1 MKLIYVE
8 PAEYFTPSAR
18 KILEEG
24 ETNSTKRPVKK
35 SAKKQQKIKK
45 AAKEIKRGLSLFF
58 QDSML
63 YYNQWRC

>member
-24 ETNSTKRPVKK
+24 EINSEKK
-35 SAKKQQKIKK
+35 PDKKPAKKQSQQK
-45 AAKEIKRGLSLFF
+45 KETEK
-58 QDSML
+58 
-63 YYNQWRC
+63 

>member
-24 ETNSTKRPVKK
+24 EINSTKKPVKK
-35 SAKKQQKIKK
+35 SAKKQTNESKK
-45 AAKEIKRGLSLFF
+45 KERK
-58 QDSML
+58 
-63 YYNQWRC
+63 

>member
-24 ETNSTKRPVKK
+24 ETDSTKQSVKK
-35 SAKKQQKIKK
+35 SAKKQQKQKK
-45 AAKEIKRGLSLFF
+45 PQKK
-58 QDSML
+58 
-63 YYNQWRC
+63 

>member
-24 ETNSTKRPVKK
+24 ETNSTKKPIKKPV
-35 SAKKQQKIKK
+35 KKQQKQKK
-45 AAKEIKRGLSLFF
+45 SQKK
-58 QDSML
+58 
-63 YYNQWRC
+63 

>member
-24 ETNSTKRPVKK
+24 EKVSEKKPVKK
-35 SAKKQQKIKK
+35 PAKKQTNKSQK
-45 AAKEIKRGLSLFF
+45 KERK
-58 QDSML
+58 
-63 YYNQWRC
+63 

>member
-24 ETNSTKRPVKK
+24 ETDSTKKPVKK
-35 SAKKQQKIKK
+35 PAKKQVQSKKKQKK
-45 AAKEIKRGLSLFF
+45 
-58 QDSML
+58 
-63 YYNQWRC
+63 

>member
-24 ETNSTKRPVKK
+24 ETNSTKKPDKK
-35 SAKKQQKIKK
+35 PAKKQPKQKKVT
-45 AAKEIKRGLSLFF
+45 KEIKRGLTLFF

-63 YYNQWRC
+63 YYN

>member
-24 ETNSTKRPVKK
+24 ETGSTKKTDKK
-35 SAKKQQKIKK
+35 LAKKQTKKSQK
-45 AAKEIKRGLSLFF
+45 KERK
-58 QDSML
+58 
-63 YYNQWRC
+63 

>member
-24 ETNSTKRPVKK
+24 ETDSTKEPDKK
-35 SAKKQQKIKK
+35 SAKKQPKQKKPQ
-45 AAKEIKRGLSLFF
+45 KEANHEK
-58 QDSML
+58 
-63 YYNQWRC
+63 

>member
-24 ETNSTKRPVKK
+24 EKVSEKKPVKK
-35 SAKKQQKIKK
+35 PAKKQQKQKK
-45 AAKEIKRGLSLFF
+45 PQKK
-58 QDSML
+58 
-63 YYNQWRC
+63 

>member
-24 ETNSTKRPVKK
+24 EIYSKKKPVKE
-35 SAKKQQKIKK
+35 SEKKQQKQKK
-45 AAKEIKRGLSLFF
+45 PQKK
-58 QDSML
+58 
-63 YYNQWRC
+63 